1 MEYRS
6 NEIKA
11 GCFVVIS
18 IFLLMAFLII
28 ISGLDL
34 FKSTKTYIAR
44 FKNTSGIE
52 VGSLVRY
59 GGLEVGTVKEVGISD
74 EDNSFINFIVEIDE
88 DVPVKED
95 SKVII
100 TSIGIMGEYYIEIA
114 TGTPQSKLLPPGSLL
129 NCEDV
134 PPLMMLTESFD
145 KLTDQLSVTIDGI
158 NQMLGNENQKE
169 FTKILTNVNLLL
181 EDNQQTVSSLVENMN
196 AVLQN
201 FFSMGSKVDTMLA
214 ENQDAIAQSIHQLEN
229 TLTQSQDMIKQF
241 QTTMESLNY
250 MLVSQ
255 NGNYGEIMEN
265 LSRTSRN
272 LDEFT
277 QTIREK
283 PWSLIR
289 KSAPKEREV
298 N

>member
-1 MEYRS
+1 M
-6 NEIKA
+6 
-11 GCFVVIS
+11 
-18 IFLLMAFLII
+18 
-28 ISGLDL
+28 
-34 FKSTKTYIAR
+34 
-44 FKNTSGIE
+44 
-52 VGSLVRY
+52 
-59 GGLEVGTVKEVGISD
+59 
-74 EDNSFINFIVEIDE
+74 
-88 DVPVKED
+88 
-95 SKVII
+95 
-100 TSIGIMGEYYIEIA
+100 
-114 TGTPQSKLLPPGSLL
+114 
-129 NCEDV
+129 
-134 PPLMMLTESFD
+134 
-145 KLTDQLSVTIDGI
+145 TIDGI